1 MFEDENVELSPLEAM
16 EVLNWKRSK
25 VYYWINSGKFKTVQ
39 RIDGDKILLT
49 QADINR
55 LRVKA
60 DFESVQNNS
69 ENSEN
74 VQENSVQ
81 NITKDYKEVQK
92 SLNSE
97 TFEFFNKSLE
107 TIKQIHQASLQ
118 NYGYSLKLLT
128 DGQTANEKEILELKQ
143 EKKTVEE
150 SLKKSEKEFQE
161 SLKKFEKTNRIK
173 NIVIIVLGVILFLF
187 IAGFITY
194 HIAKS
199 DTVSD
204 TVVEKSVQVEPKSDQ
219 VKQPKQQ
226 PKPIPKVVKRK

>member
-1 MFEDENVELSPLEAM
+1 MSENEKVELSPLEAM

-25 VYYWINSGKFKTVQ
+25 VYYWINSGKFETVQ

-49 QADINR
+49 QADIDR
-55 LRVKA
+55 LKIKT
-60 DFESVQNNS
+60 DSEPVQNNS

-74 VQENSVQ
+74 VQESSVQ
-81 NITKDYKEVQK
+81 NITKNYKEVQK

-128 DGQTANEKEILELKQ
+128 DGQTANEKEIIELKQ
-143 EKKTVEE
+143 EKKAVE
-150 SLKKSEKEFQE
+150 E

-173 NIVIIVLGVILFLF
+173 NVIIVILGAIILLACFLF
-187 IAGFITY
+187 VLVLKNFTLL
-194 HIAKS
+194 
-199 DTVSD
+199 
-204 TVVEKSVQVEPKSDQ
+204 
-219 VKQPKQQ
+219 
-226 PKPIPKVVKRK
+226 